1 MELEVLKMYIRR
13 PVFFAALAMLSSC
26 LALAQDVA
34 PDPEKPGPYPVG
46 VTTMQF
52 VDHSRTDAVTNKDRS
67 LLTEIW
73 YPATDDSKGLP
84 KNRLLD
90 FFLKG
95 SDGNL
100 PILFQLAFKVDIN
113 TIDKTFKNF
122 GVRDA
127 RIRDGKFPL
136 ILFSH
141 GNGGMRSQGVFLCE
155 HLASHGYIVAAPDHT
170 ANSAVTFVDGEMIA
184 MNPEIR
190 EQAAKDRPLDIR
202 FLIDTFDRLNKGADS
217 RFLGRVDMDKIGV
230 AGHSFGG
237 YTSTWIADT
246 EPRVDAILPLA
257 GCGKE
262 RVKYDLPT
270 MVMVG
275 AEDDTIKLEG
285 NDRLRKYYEES
296 KGPHYLVEFKNGGHY
311 SFTEMYQFKPDF
323 GDGVGEG
330 VRLTNGQPVKYV
342 TMDVAYPIING
353 YATAFFG
360 KYVKGVQGYDGYLS
374 ANRNE
379 KELIVKSEPNP
390 APPAPAAVPAPATAT
405 PAAAA
410 AK

>member
-1 MELEVLKMYIRR
+1 MSTRRLLLSLLVL
-13 PVFFAALAMLSSC
+13 MLVC
-26 LALAQDVA
+26 LAARAQEPA
-34 PDPEKPGPYPVG
+34 LDPEKPGPFPVG

-52 VDHSRTDAVTNKDRS
+52 VDHSRIDVVTKKDRS
-67 LLTEIW
+67 LLTEVW
-73 YPATDDSKGLP
+73 YPAADEAKGLP
-84 KNRLLD
+84 AGRLLD

-95 SDGNL
+95 ADSNL

-113 TIDKTFKNF
+113 QIDKTFKNF

-127 RIRDGKFPL
+127 RPRDGKWPL

-155 HLASHGYIVAAPDHT
+155 HLASHGYIVASPDHT
-170 ANSAVTFVDGEMIA
+170 GNSAVTFVDGDMVA

-190 EQAAKDRPLDIR
+190 EQAATDRPLDIR
-202 FLIDTFDRLNKGADS
+202 FLIDEFARMAKGADS
-217 RFLGRVDMDKIGV
+217 RFLGRIDMDKIGV

-237 YTSTWIADT
+237 YTSTWVADT
-246 EPRVDAILPLA
+246 DDRVDAIIPLA
-257 GCGKE
+257 GCAKE
-262 RVKYDLPT
+262 RVNYTVPS
-270 MVMVG
+270 MVMIG
-275 AEDDTIKLEG
+275 TEDDTIKLEG
-285 NDRLRKYYEES
+285 NDRLRKYYQES

-330 VRLTNGQPVKYV
+330 TRLTNGEPVKYV
-342 TMDVAYPIING
+342 TMDVAFPIING

-360 KYVKGVQGYDGYLS
+360 KYVKGVEGYEAYLA

-390 APPAPAAVPAPATAT
+390 APPAPAA
-405 PAAAA
+405 

>member
-1 MELEVLKMYIRR
+1 MLTRRFTLIAAFAVLC
-13 PVFFAALAMLSSC
+13 SS
-26 LALAQDVA
+26 LALAQDSA

-52 VDHSRTDAVTNKDRS
+52 VDHSRVDVVTKKDRS

-90 FFLKG
+90 FFNKG
-95 SDGNL
+95 TDSNL
-100 PILFQLAFKVDIN
+100 PILFQLAFKVDLN
-113 TIDKTFKNF
+113 AIDATFKNF
-122 GVRDA
+122 AVRDA

-170 ANSAVTFVDGEMIA
+170 ANSAVTFVDGELVA

-190 EQAAKDRPLDIR
+190 EQAATDRPLDIR
-202 FLIDTFDRLNKGADS
+202 FLIDAFDKLNKGADS

-230 AGHSFGG
+230 SGHSFGG
-237 YTSTWIADT
+237 YTSTWVADI
-246 EPRVDAILPLA
+246 EPRVDAIVPLA
-257 GCGKE
+257 GCAKE
-262 RVKYDLPT
+262 RVNYTMPV

-275 AEDDTIKLEG
+275 TEDDTIKLEG
-285 NDRLRKYYEES
+285 NDRLRKYYDES

-330 VRLTNGQPVKYV
+330 VRLTDGQPVKYV
-342 TMDVAYPIING
+342 TMDVAFPIING
-353 YATAFFG
+353 YTTAFLG
-360 KYVKGVQGYDGYLS
+360 KYVKGVAGYEGYLG

-379 KELIVKSEPNP
+379 KELVVKSEPAPEP
-390 APPAPAAVPAPATAT
+390 ASAPAA
-405 PAAAA
+405 
-410 AK
+410 K